1 MKTEKAAEADQ
12 TIRLKDHTDL
22 KIALAILIPSFLAG
36 IMLVMFINNV
46 EAINCD
52 SANLGANYEGHIR
65 GNSHCSTGVEP
76 KEPARD
82 CGHKNSEKD
91 NDGDTATI
99 CINRG

>member
-1 MKTEKAAEADQ
+1 MKY
-12 TIRLKDHTDL
+12 IL
-22 KIALAILIPSFLAG
+22 LAIIIAFSG
-36 IMLVMFINNV
+36 ITAATTTNSTNNEIDLGQLEIFNSV
-46 EAINCD
+46 DAEPNCD
-52 SANLGANYEGHIR
+52 SANLGANDQGHIR

>member
-1 MKTEKAAEADQ
+1 MMFKQEM
-12 TIRLKDHTDL
+12 
-22 KIALAILIPSFLAG
+22 IALGLAL
-36 IMLVMFINNV
+36 MLLWVANPLHA
-46 EAINCD
+46 EPNCD
-52 SANLGANYEGHIR
+52 KANLGANDQGHIR

-91 NDGDTATI
+91 NDADGATI

>member
-1 MKTEKAAEADQ
+1 MTPFIFLLNAVAAMSVIAP
-12 TIRLKDHTDL
+12 
-22 KIALAILIPSFLAG
+22 ALAMIIPAA
-36 IMLVMFINNV
+36 
-46 EAINCD
+46 AINCD
-52 SANLGANYEGHIR
+52 NANLGANDQGHIR

-91 NDGDTATI
+91 NDGDTATV

>member
-1 MKTEKAAEADQ
+1 M
-12 TIRLKDHTDL
+12 KDHTDL

-36 IMLVMFINNV
+36 AALVVVFANSAD
-46 EAINCD
+46 AINCD
-52 SANLGANYEGHIR
+52 KANLGANDQGHIR

-91 NDGDTATI
+91 NDGDGATI
-99 CINRG
+99 CIGRG

>member
-1 MKTEKAAEADQ
+1 MRTLRKAA
-12 TIRLKDHTDL
+12 TTNRLL
-22 KIALAILIPSFLAG
+22 IIPVVAIATA
-36 IMLVMFINNV
+36 LVIVGTNIIV
-46 EAINCD
+46 APVAVSAINCD
-52 SANLGANYEGHIR
+52 NANLGANDQGHIR

-82 CGHKNSEKD
+82 CGHKNSDKD

>member
-1 MKTEKAAEADQ
+1 MILPLFF
-12 TIRLKDHTDL
+12 TI
-22 KIALAILIPSFLAG
+22 IATIMIIAPSVV
-36 IMLVMFINNV
+36 MLQPVN
-46 EAINCD
+46 AINCD
-52 SANLGANYEGHIR
+52 KANLGANDQGHIR

>member
-1 MKTEKAAEADQ
+1 M
-12 TIRLKDHTDL
+12 RNHTDL
-22 KIALAILIPSFLAG
+22 FIALGILIPSFVAG
-36 IMLVMFINNV
+36 A
-46 EAINCD
+46 AIVGVVHGEPNCD
-52 SANLGANYEGHIR
+52 SANLGANDQGHIR